1 MSTQELPLPKSEH
14 IEVTT
19 LGAIMLEPGALV
31 LAQESLRVA
40 DFALDSH
47 KRIYAAILHL
57 AKSTTIVDPSL
68 VIEELERRRELDAI
82 GGRQYIH
89 HLTEGVPRKFDISSY
104 AKIIREKARL
114 RAVMKL
120 ASRIE
125 SEASDEQEDSQ
136 HLLERLGE
144 EVKDLEEDTPDV
156 DMQSVGTYLA
166 TQGDDSEALESMATT
181 GGLMLGWTQWDECTG
196 GLQPGELI
204 VLAAMASSGKT
215 AWACNAAY
223 YTSVVLGKI
232 TAYFPLEDGR
242 GAVVRRMVSSAS
254 GVDHRAIRDANL
266 SQYDQSLVLEHR
278 ARLAAAPLYLD
289 ETPEMTMSRIRAK
302 CARLKRQG
310 LAAGHPTGLDLIII
324 DQLSHTENTDVYER
338 GVNPEE
344 IIGRQAK
351 AAKKIGK
358 ELKVPVILLA
368 QLTQEAAKRT
378 DPTPRITDLAGSG
391 KIKNHA
397 DIVAFLHRPELFNK
411 DDEALKGVGHM
422 ILAKN
427 RQGETKTC
435 VCAYRPRILRWEDD
449 TPPTPRQTAF
459 EAYQAAYRD

>member
-1 MSTQELPLPKSEH
+1 MSTQDLPLPKSEH

-19 LGAIMLEPGALV
+19 LGAIMLEPDALV
-31 LAQESLRVA
+31 QAQDSLRVV
-40 DFALDSH
+40 DFSLDSH
-47 KRIYAAILHL
+47 KRIYAAILYL
-57 AKSTTIVDPSL
+57 AKTTPVVDSSL
-68 VIEELERRRELDAI
+68 VIEELDRRRELDAI
-82 GGRQYIH
+82 GGRHYILS
-89 HLTEGVPRKFDISSY
+89 LTEGVPRKFDISSY

-136 HLLERLGE
+136 HLLERLSE
-144 EVKDLEEDTPDV
+144 EVRDLEEDTPDV

-166 TQGDDSEALESMATT
+166 AQGDDSEALEAMSTT

-223 YTSVVLGKI
+223 YASVVLGKI

-266 SQYDQSLVLEHR
+266 GQYDQSLVLEYR
-278 ARLAAAPLYLD
+278 AKLAAAPLYLD
-289 ETPEMTMSRIRAK
+289 ETPEITMSRIRGK

-324 DQLSHTENTDVYER
+324 DQLTHVENADVYQKN
-338 GVNPEE
+338 VNPEE
-344 IIGRQAK
+344 IIGRQAHS
-351 AAKKIGK
+351 AKKIAK
-358 ELKVPVILLA
+358 ELGVPVVLLA
-368 QLTQEAAKRT
+368 QMTQEAAKRT

-411 DDEALKGVGHM
+411 DDDSLKGIGHM
-422 ILAKN
+422 IFAKN

-435 VCAYRPRILRWEDD
+435 VCTYRPKILKWEDD
-449 TPPTPRQTAF
+449 TPPRPKQTSF
-459 EAYQAAYRD
+459 DAYHEVYR